1 MKRPDIVT
9 HRLHH
14 QQIVNPAFKKPEQLV
29 QWMIAMQAQE
39 YAMAKWA
46 IGLRLPTADDA
57 MVETAFNN
65 GFILRTHLMRPTWHF
80 VSPADIRWLLALTA
94 PRVKAF
100 NAFTYR
106 QQQLD
111 AKTFKRSHDTL
122 VKALEGGK
130 FLTRTALNEKLK
142 QKKIIADGVRLSAL
156 MMEAELDGI
165 ICSGPRQGKQ
175 FTYALLE
182 ERVPPVKSM
191 QRQDA
196 LAQFVQRYFTSRSPA
211 TLQDFA
217 YWSGL
222 TLKDARA
229 GVESLPSN
237 FIRETINGNEYII
250 DSSPLPK
257 TNSRTSFLM
266 PVYDEIGMS
275 YKDRSAIL
283 NPGIDSKLYPT
294 FNNLF
299 ITDGKIAGGW
309 RRTVQPKDI
318 EVETVAFITLNKK
331 QDQALKKAVKEY
343 KKFHAVG

>member
-1 MKRPDIVT
+1 MKTADIIL

-14 QQIVNPAFKKPEQLV
+14 QQIVNPAFQKPEQLV
-29 QWMIAMQAQE
+29 EWMVAMQAQE

-46 IGLRLPTADDA
+46 IGLRLPAAADA
-57 MVETAFNN
+57 MVETAFNK
-65 GFILRTHLMRPTWHF
+65 GLILRTHLMRPTWHF

-94 PRVKAF
+94 PRVKAI

-111 AKTFKRSHDTL
+111 TKTFKRSHDTL
-122 VKALEGGK
+122 AKALEGGK
-130 FLTRTALNEKLK
+130 FLTRTVLKEKLK

-156 MMEAELDGI
+156 VMEAELDGI

-182 ERVPPVKSM
+182 ERAPQVKSM

-196 LAQFVQRYFTSRSPA
+196 LAQFAQRYFTSRSPA

-222 TLKDARA
+222 TLKDARTGA
-229 GVESLPSN
+229 EALPSR
-237 FIRETINGNEYII
+237 FVRETINGNDYII
-250 DSSPLPK
+250 DSTPLPK
-257 TNSRTSFLM
+257 TSSRTCFLM
-266 PVYDEIGMS
+266 PVYDEYGMS
-275 YKDRSAIL
+275 YKDRSALL
-283 NPGIDSKLYPT
+283 NPAIDSKLYPI

-299 ITDGKIAGGW
+299 IMDGKVAGGW
-309 RRTVQPKDI
+309 RRTVQPKNI
-318 EVETVAFITLNKK
+318 EVETVPFIKLNKK
-331 QDQALKKAVKEY
+331 QEQALKKAVKEY
-343 KKFHAVG
+343 KEFH